1 MIIGIDVSHF
11 NGDIPWDKVKAAGES
26 FAWAKAT
33 QGSGGHDERW
43 TAGRH
48 KAAVAAGIAFGGYH
62 FADFGQDPVANARN
76 FASAIGSLQPGD
88 LMPMVDVE
96 DSGLPKGITIAQV
109 NSWLVSFA
117 TEFNK
122 HIQTPMVIYCGT
134 GNFAGRVGGMS
145 KDVVS
150 FFPHLWLYRY
160 TNASDPGDTGLW
172 PSWDIWQHSSGGH
185 INGVSGN
192 FDEDEIKK
200 QDVLNALTIQSPILY
215 GPGN

>member
-1 MIIGIDVSHF
+1 MIIGVDVSHYQ
-11 NGDIPWDKVKAAGES
+11 GSIDWAKVKEDGVL

-33 QGSGGHDERW
+33 QGTSYVDDRW
-43 TAGRH
+43 TVGRH
-48 KAAVAAGIAFGGYH
+48 KAAVAAGIRFGGYH

-76 FASAIGSLQPGD
+76 FVDAIGVLQPGD
-88 LMPMVDVE
+88 LIPMVDVE
-96 DSGLPKGITIAQV
+96 DSGLPDGITVSKV

-122 HIQTPMVIYCGT
+122 YIQTPMVIYCGT
-134 GNFAGRVGGMS
+134 GNYAGRVGGMS
-145 KDVVS
+145 KDVVK

-172 PSWDIWQHSSGGH
+172 PSWDIWQHSSSGH
-185 INGVSGN
+185 INGISDDV
-192 FDEDEIKK
+192 DKDRIKTM
-200 QDVLNALTIQSPILY
+200 DVLYALTVQDPTLF